1 MTKPSMQ
8 TSSYSIQNNSQ
19 ENICPVE
26 LNQAIWLFRMVCF
39 DLYPQ
44 FLKQDA
50 AVFLEL
56 AGDNLVWSESAL
68 DFMNSRS
75 DEIISRSKKL
85 PVLVVDAE
93 QSLID
98 EIAFVDLV
106 KNHRALVHSIL
117 RESLDRLE
125 SIHSKESEPLRDNV
139 QHLRNLLGLNETEV
153 AILLYAGRMAQS
165 KTARNLLRK
174 IVCSSF
180 GEAVRSLATIL
191 SLKPADVSKALRK
204 GSPLNEYGFIKTDY
218 RPDDLRELLTI
229 GDRVCDFIYE
239 SHENLDDLIR
249 HFIRPTANTSLVIE
263 DFPHLEADYSALQS
277 FIQGV
282 NAAGV
287 EGINFLFYGEPG
299 TGKTEFVKLLAHATG
314 LELYEVAFTDADG
327 DPLPHPDRLV
337 SLKIAQRFLENK
349 PNCMIIFD
357 EIEDIFPSITRPF
370 GSSSLTSRVTSKAWI
385 NRCLEGNS
393 TPVIWVSNKI
403 NQMDPAYLRRFSYH
417 LEFRKP
423 PVTVRSKIAK
433 KYFSALPITSSF
445 IKQIAEDTSL
455 TPAQIEKAAQF
466 VALSSVNN
474 EKDAEALASR
484 VIKLGKRA
492 MGTDRAGIAR
502 TNSTQYDLDFLNIE
516 SRYPVE
522 RIVRALASA
531 ETSSLCFY
539 GPPGTGK
546 TALAGHIAKTLNKP
560 LLVKRASDILSK
572 WLGEA
577 EQNIAEMFRQAESEE
592 AILFL
597 DEADSLLRDRKS
609 SRHSW
614 EVTQV
619 NEMLQQMECFE
630 GIFICATNL
639 FNELDQAA
647 LRRFSFKLQFN
658 SMTLEQRLRMFSHEA
673 MGGATQALDTHLY
686 SRLAQLNHLTPGDF
700 AVVNRQTKVMEEA
713 ITAQDFMEMLEAE
726 HALKLG
732 QESKC
737 IGF

>member
-1 MTKPSMQ
+1 M
-8 TSSYSIQNNSQ
+8 QNNSQ
-19 ENICPVE
+19 ENMCPVK
-26 LNQAIWLFRMVCF
+26 LNQAIWLFRIVCF
-39 DLYPQ
+39 DLSPQ

-50 AVFLEL
+50 AAFLEI

-68 DFMNSRS
+68 DFINSRS

-93 QSLID
+93 RSLID

-106 KNHRALVHSIL
+106 KNHRALVYSIV

-125 SIHSKESEPLRDNV
+125 SIHSKELEPLRDNV
-139 QHLRNLLGLNETEV
+139 HHLRNLLGLNETEV
-153 AILLYAGRMAQS
+153 AILLYVGRMEQS
-165 KTARNLLRK
+165 KTTRGILRR
-174 IVCSSF
+174 VVPSSF
-180 GEAVRSLATIL
+180 EEALRSLATVL

-204 GSPLNEYGFIKTDY
+204 GSRLNEYGFIKTDY
-218 RPDDLRELLTI
+218 KPNDLHELLTI
-229 GDRVCDFIYE
+229 GDRVCDFLYE
-239 SHENLDDLIR
+239 PHENLDDLIR
-249 HFIRPTANTSLVIE
+249 HFVRPAVNTNLAIE
-263 DFPHLEADYSALQS
+263 DFPHLEADHSALQS

-282 NAAGV
+282 NAAGI

-299 TGKTEFVKLLAHATG
+299 TGKTEFVKLLAHAAE
-314 LELYEVAFTDADG
+314 LKLYEVAFTDADG
-327 DPLPHPDRLV
+327 DPLPHSDRLV
-337 SLKIAQRFLENK
+337 SLKIAQRVFENK

-357 EIEDIFPSITRPF
+357 EIEDIFPSITGLF
-370 GSSSLTSRVTSKAWI
+370 GSSSRTSRVTSKAWI
-385 NRCLEGNS
+385 NRCLEGNK

-403 NQMDPAYLRRFSYH
+403 DQMDPAYLRRFSYH

-423 PVTVRSKIAK
+423 PVTVRSKIAS

-445 IKQIAEDTSL
+445 IKQVAEDTSL

-466 VALSSVNN
+466 VALSGVNN

-522 RIVRALASA
+522 RIVRALTTAG
-531 ETSSLCFY
+531 TSSLCFY

-560 LLVKRASDILSK
+560 LLAKRASDILSK

-577 EQNIAEMFRQAESEE
+577 EQNIAGMFRQAESEG

-609 SRHSW
+609 SRNSW

-619 NEMLQQMECFE
+619 NEMLQQMECFG

-639 FNELDQAA
+639 FGDIDQAA

-658 SMTLEQRLRMFSHEA
+658 PMTLEQRLLMFTHEA
-673 MGGATQALDTHLY
+673 MDGVTQSLDTHLH

-700 AVVNRQTKVMEEA
+700 AVVNRQTKVMGEA
-713 ITAQDFMEMLEAE
+713 ITAQEFMEMLEAE
-726 HALKLG
+726 HALKSG
-732 QESKC
+732 HESKC